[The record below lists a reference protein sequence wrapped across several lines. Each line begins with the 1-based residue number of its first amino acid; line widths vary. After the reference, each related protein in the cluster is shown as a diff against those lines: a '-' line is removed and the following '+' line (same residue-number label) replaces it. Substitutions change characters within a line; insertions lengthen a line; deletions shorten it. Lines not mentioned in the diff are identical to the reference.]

1 MHDCDTMIEVMEGIA
16 MFVVLVSD
24 LLDELAKLR
33 HRDFIF
39 LKVVSLLEDRPY
51 DSHFLS
57 LISLENIEL
66 KQIQLGIFFL
76 F

>member
-1 MHDCDTMIEVMEGIA
+1 VHDCDTMIKVMEGIA

-39 LKVVSLLEDRPY
+39 LKVVSLLENRPN